1 MTEYSGNQNGA
12 GGDLMDHNG
21 VTPGRRDN
29 KDQWK
34 VYVGG
39 ASLAVIILCLGM
51 FGMVHILDQAA
62 KGRELHS
69 KKKPTA
75 GLPSAEFKSS
85 GWESPG
91 PGWIFQKEANT
102 PGGKLEIW
110 KLLGEQTMIMV
121 CLNDRVLK
129 TYTLKKNQQ
138 VDIDSSMLAHGA
150 DLSGK

>member
-12 GGDLMDHNG
+12 GEDLMDHNS

-39 ASLAVIILCLGM
+39 ASMAVIILCLGM

-62 KGRELHS
+62 KGREMDS
-69 KKKPTA
+69 KKKMTA
-75 GLPSAEFKSS
+75 DLPSVEFKSS
-85 GWESPG
+85 GREAPA

-102 PGGKLEIW
+102 PGGKLEVW

-121 CLNDRVLK
+121 CLDDRVLK
-129 TYTLKKNQQ
+129 TYTLKKNQR
-138 VDIDSSMLAHGA
+138 VDIDSIMLAYGA